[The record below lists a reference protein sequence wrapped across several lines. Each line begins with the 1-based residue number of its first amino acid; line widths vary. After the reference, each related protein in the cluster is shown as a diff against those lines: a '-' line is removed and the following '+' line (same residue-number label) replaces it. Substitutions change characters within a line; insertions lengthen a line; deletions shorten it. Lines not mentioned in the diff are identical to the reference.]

1 MKSLIT
7 KTLVSSLV
15 LFIIISFL
23 VLNIKSKK
31 EIQNNEI
38 EEEIQNTIHGNKN
51 ENIIK
56 NSTKLNKTYLYIYDF
71 VVIMFILLMIFFI
84 FYNGFYK
91 GCIKSLFIWSF
102 FVICT
107 PIPEAGL
114 LISLPL
120 KRYFGLKMDLSQIA
134 VSLLACIII
143 FYFYCIEQKIIKNNL
158 IGNLFIGIMN
168 YKYYSI
174 ILLSIVSSVLT
185 SNLLD
190 NIINHFINKDEINHL
205 YLKIG
210 TIFIFILIY
219 IYLLNNLLNV
229 MNKKK

>member
-7 KTLVSSLV
+7 KTLISSLV

-31 EIQNNEI
+31 EIENNEI
-38 EEEIQNTIHGNKN
+38 EEEIQNTIDGNQ
-51 ENIIK
+51 NIIK
-56 NSTKLNKTYLYIYDF
+56 NNSKLNKTYLYIYDA
-71 VVIMFILLMIFFI
+71 VVIMFILLMVFFI

-107 PIPEAGL
+107 PVPEAGL

-120 KRYFGLKMDLSQIA
+120 KRYFGFKMDLSQIV
-134 VSLLACIII
+134 VSLFAFMLL
-143 FYFYCIEQKIIKNNL
+143 FYFYCVEQKIIKNNL
-158 IGNLFIGIMN
+158 IGNLFLGLIN

-174 ILLSIVSSVLT
+174 IFISVISSVLT

-210 TIFIFILIY
+210 TIFVFILVY

>member
-7 KTLVSSLV
+7 KTLISALI

-23 VLNIKSKK
+23 ILNIKSKK
-31 EIQNNEI
+31 EIQDIKN
-38 EEEIQNTIHGNKN
+38 EEEIQNTIN
-51 ENIIK
+51 EKKI
-56 NSTKLNKTYLYIYDF
+56 KLNKTYLYIYDAI
-71 VVIMFILLMIFFI
+71 VIIFILLIIFFI

-91 GCIKSLFIWSF
+91 GCIKSLFVWSF
-102 FVICT
+102 LVICT

-120 KRYFGLKMDLSQIA
+120 KRYFGLKMDISQIA

-143 FYFYCIEQKIIKNNL
+143 FYFFCIEKKVIKNNL
-158 IGNLFIGIMN
+158 LGNLFIGLIN

-190 NIINHFINKDEINHL
+190 NIINHFINKDEIKYL
-205 YLKIG
+205 YLKMG
-210 TIFIFILIY
+210 TIFIFVLIY

-229 MNKKK
+229 INVKK

>member
-7 KTLVSSLV
+7 KTLLSSLI
-15 LFIIISFL
+15 LFIMISFL
-23 VLNIKSKK
+23 ILNIKSKK
-31 EIQNNEI
+31 EIQNIEN
-38 EEEIQNTIHGNKN
+38 EEEIQNTINGTKKIN
-51 ENIIK
+51 
-56 NSTKLNKTYLYIYDF
+56 KLNKTYLYIYDA
-71 VVIMFILLMIFFI
+71 VVIMFILLMVFFI
-84 FYNGFYK
+84 FCNGFYK
-91 GCIKSLFIWSF
+91 GCIKSLFVWSF
-102 FVICT
+102 FILCT
-107 PIPEAGL
+107 PVPEAGL

-120 KRYFGLKMDLSQIA
+120 KRYFGFKMELSQIV
-134 VSLLACIII
+134 VSLFACMII

-158 IGNLFIGIMN
+158 IGNLFLGLIN

-174 ILLSIVSSVLT
+174 IFISFISSVLT

-205 YLKIG
+205 YLKMG
-210 TIFIFILIY
+210 TIFVLLLIY

>member
-7 KTLVSSLV
+7 KTLISSLV

-31 EIQNNEI
+31 EIQNNKI

-56 NSTKLNKTYLYIYDF
+56 NNTKLNKTYLYIYDS
-71 VVIMFILLMIFFI
+71 VVIMFILLMVFFI

-91 GCIKSLFIWSF
+91 GCIKSLFVWSF
-102 FVICT
+102 FVLCT
-107 PIPEAGL
+107 PVPEAGL

-120 KRYFGLKMDLSQIA
+120 KRYFGFKMDVSQFA
-134 VSLLACIII
+134 VSLFACMLL

-158 IGNLFIGIMN
+158 IGNLFLGLIN

-174 ILLSIVSSVLT
+174 IFISVISSVLT

-210 TIFIFILIY
+210 TIFVFILIY